1 MEKFGEIMKS
11 CLNCNDL
18 TRESVDCME
27 CVNEGIHYINWKP
40 VEALKPL
47 PMKENKMEDYE
58 ITTQV
63 DGLVHLMRKVD
74 EKHIIKIRVKPW
86 GEVYFEHSTKFS
98 LEVLKRAQELWDESN
113 IELVLPENR
122 IIEVYPYS
130 KEQYYYEGYYIT
142 KSFATEIME
151 ESCEKVDEVL
161 SKDNATV
168 RFDGITGTIFDNE
181 TQQIPEPTNEQI
193 QNYNT
198 TILKQLAKPHGRTH
212 YYKFTLDFCEDYS
225 IRFFLEFSDRKD
237 YEQNWYLKSHKLKEH
252 TLLTKEMAE
261 DLIRK
266 SCTTFVEE
274 IIGRRSGKKYEKI
287 VVSKDK
293 LVKFTE

>member
-1 MEKFGEIMKS
+1 MEKLGEIMKS
-11 CLNCNDL
+11 CLNCKYSTEHYTGCL
-18 TRESVDCME
+18 E
-27 CVNEGIHYINWKP
+27 CVEQGSHINWKP
-40 VEALKPL
+40 FEAFKPL
-47 PMKENKMEDYE
+47 PMGEIKVEDYE
-58 ITTQV
+58 VTTQA
-63 DGLVHLMRKVD
+63 DGLMHLMTKVD
-74 EKHIIKIRVKPW
+74 E
-86 GEVYFEHSTKFS
+86 T
-98 LEVLKRAQELWDESN
+98 L
-113 IELVLPENR
+113 
-122 IIEVYPYS
+122 
-130 KEQYYYEGYYIT
+130 
-142 KSFATEIME
+142 
-151 ESCEKVDEVL
+151 
-161 SKDNATV
+161 
-168 RFDGITGTIFDNE
+168 NE

-237 YEQNWYLKSHKLKEH
+237 YEGNWYLKSHKLKEYS
-252 TLLTKEMAE
+252 LLSKDMAE

-274 IIGRRSGKKYEKI
+274 IVGRRSGRKYEKI

>member
-11 CLNCNDL
+11 CLNCTDL
-18 TRESVDCME
+18 TRHNDDCVG
-27 CVNEGIHYINWKP
+27 CVKEGSHINWKP
-40 VEALKPL
+40 IKILKPL
-47 PMKENKMEDYE
+47 HMVELDTEDYE
-58 ITTQV
+58 VATQAE
-63 DGLVHLMRKVD
+63 GLVHLMRKVD
-74 EKHIIKIRVKPW
+74 EVNLDNP
-86 GEVYFEHSTKFS
+86 EHP
-98 LEVLKRAQELWDESN
+98 ANQEL
-113 IELVLPENR
+113 LPELDAFNL
-122 IIEVYPYS
+122 
-130 KEQYYYEGYYIT
+130 G
-142 KSFATEIME
+142 
-151 ESCEKVDEVL
+151 
-161 SKDNATV
+161 
-168 RFDGITGTIFDNE
+168 
-181 TQQIPEPTNEQI
+181 QI

>member
-1 MEKFGEIMKS
+1 MEKFGEVVKS
-11 CLNCNDL
+11 CSNCKYL
-18 TRESVDCME
+18 TEYYIGCLA
-27 CVNEGIHYINWKP
+27 CVVGGSHINWKP
-40 VEALKPL
+40 VEILKPL
-47 PMKENKMEDYE
+47 PMEEIKVEDYE
-58 ITTQV
+58 VTTQA
-63 DGLVHLMRKVD
+63 DGLIHLMTKVD
-74 EKHIIKIRVKPW
+74 E
-86 GEVYFEHSTKFS
+86 T
-98 LEVLKRAQELWDESN
+98 L
-113 IELVLPENR
+113 
-122 IIEVYPYS
+122 
-130 KEQYYYEGYYIT
+130 
-142 KSFATEIME
+142 
-151 ESCEKVDEVL
+151 
-161 SKDNATV
+161 
-168 RFDGITGTIFDNE
+168 NE

-266 SCTTFVEE
+266 SCTTLVEE

>member
-18 TRESVDCME
+18 RENNADCLG
-27 CVNEGIHYINWKP
+27 CNIDNSHINGKP
-40 VEALKPL
+40 VEIFKPL
-47 PMKENKMEDYE
+47 HMVELNTEDYE
-58 ITTQV
+58 VTTQA
-63 DGLVHLMRKVD
+63 DGLVELM
-74 EKHIIKIRVKPW
+74 
-86 GEVYFEHSTKFS
+86 T
-98 LEVLKRAQELWDESN
+98 
-113 IELVLPENR
+113 
-122 IIEVYPYS
+122 
-130 KEQYYYEGYYIT
+130 
-142 KSFATEIME
+142 
-151 ESCEKVDEVL
+151 KVDEVL
-161 SKDNATV
+161 SKDNAAI
-168 RFDGITGTIFDNE
+168 RFDGITGTVFDNE

-274 IIGRRSGKKYEKI
+274 IIGRRVGKKYEKI

>member
-1 MEKFGEIMKS
+1 MEKLGEIMKS

-18 TRESVDCME
+18 TRHNGDCLG
-27 CVNEGIHYINWKP
+27 CVKAGSHINWKP
-40 VEALKPL
+40 IKILKPL
-47 PMKENKMEDYE
+47 HMVELGTEDYE
-58 ITTQV
+58 VTTQA
-63 DGLVHLMRKVD
+63 DGLVKLMRKVD
-74 EKHIIKIRVKPW
+74 EVSLDSP
-86 GEVYFEHSTKFS
+86 EHP
-98 LEVLKRAQELWDESN
+98 ANQEL
-113 IELVLPENR
+113 LPELDAFN
-122 IIEVYPYS
+122 
-130 KEQYYYEGYYIT
+130 
-142 KSFATEIME
+142 
-151 ESCEKVDEVL
+151 L
-161 SKDNATV
+161 
-168 RFDGITGTIFDNE
+168 
-181 TQQIPEPTNEQI
+181 EQI
-193 QNYNT
+193 QNYNN

-212 YYKFTLDFCEDYS
+212 YYKFILDFCEDYS

-274 IIGRRSGKKYEKI
+274 IIGRRVGKKYEKI